1 MMSQR
6 VLAWRTAIRGAARA
20 SNPGAARCVSS
31 GASAARCVGGGG
43 GRHVGTS
50 RASNARAPWTA
61 IVSPRSQRTPRRDV
75 CAGAGAGAARGDA
88 AERVTST
95 DNATVKH
102 FAKLVKNRAHRE
114 QSGSVVVAGA
124 NLLEEIYGAPDGAT
138 LPEVK
143 VMFLADDAPVP
154 RGVPARRVVRA
165 PEHVL
170 KKAAGLQSVDR
181 VDAVAEL
188 AAPNLDGAAALG
200 TTDVTRLLALDG
212 IQDPGNLGTLVRTAL
227 ALGWDAVAL
236 LPGTCDPFN
245 DKARPLRFPV
255 VSRSPRTRARR
266 APVSRLFPEFLP
278 PKLHDH
284 CHAAR
289 LGSRPVAPRSSSS
302 FRVLDGS
309 SPPRPSLSAL
319 RARDAEHDGR
329 GGNLSPAPPIP
340 TSTLERPRRRL
351 AEPITN
357 VEPNFEADFDP
368 RPSSSI
374 RFRPRR
380 SGASRGARRD
390 VQTSDGA
397 SHVVRARG
405 GDGRTSSASI
415 LRRTHRGG
423 RRGRHGDARMGR
435 RRRRRR
441 RRRVVSRARIR
452 GTGSVDRRAQK
463 LSPGGDP
470 DARRDGKPQRGR
482 RGRDT
487 HVSHA
492 TMTTERSPTNREG
505 DTRFEGRPGMILFGS
520 RLWSARECT
529 RAFVVVVVVKR
540 AVCAVLSLVSH
551 CSSSGEPRR
560 RSITPRERPRARRVF
575 VAFT

>member
-20 SNPGAARCVSS
+20 SNPGAARCVSP

-61 IVSPRSQRTPRRDV
+61 IVSPRSQRSPRRDV
-75 CAGAGAGAARGDA
+75 CAGAGAARGDA

-124 NLLEEIYGAPDGAT
+124 GLLEEIYGAPDGTT

-154 RGVPARRVVRA
+154 SGVPARRVVRA

-245 DKARPLRFPV
+245 DKARPPRFP
-255 VSRSPRTRARR
+255 VSRSPRTRART
-266 APVSRLFPEFLP
+266 APVSRLSREFY
-278 PKLHDH
+278 
-284 CHAAR
+284 
-289 LGSRPVAPRSSSS
+289 PRSCTII
-302 FRVLDGS
+302 VTPLGW
-309 SPPRPSLSAL
+309 
-319 RARDAEHDGR
+319 
-329 GGNLSPAPPIP
+329 
-340 TSTLERPRRRL
+340 
-351 AEPITN
+351 
-357 VEPNFEADFDP
+357 
-368 RPSSSI
+368 
-374 RFRPRR
+374 
-380 SGASRGARRD
+380 
-390 VQTSDGA
+390 
-397 SHVVRARG
+397 VRA
-405 GDGRTSSASI
+405 
-415 LRRTHRGG
+415 
-423 RRGRHGDARMGR
+423 
-435 RRRRRR
+435 
-441 RRRVVSRARIR
+441 
-452 GTGSVDRRAQK
+452 
-463 LSPGGDP
+463 P
-470 DARRDGKPQRGR
+470 
-482 RGRDT
+482 
-487 HVSHA
+487 
-492 TMTTERSPTNREG
+492 
-505 DTRFEGRPGMILFGS
+505 
-520 RLWSARECT
+520 
-529 RAFVVVVVVKR
+529 
-540 AVCAVLSLVSH
+540 
-551 CSSSGEPRR
+551 
-560 RSITPRERPRARRVF
+560 
-575 VAFT
+575 

>member
-20 SNPGAARCVSS
+20 SNPCAARCVSP
-31 GASAARCVGGGG
+31 GASVARCVGGGG

-61 IVSPRSQRTPRRDV
+61 IVSPRSQRSPRRDV
-75 CAGAGAGAARGDA
+75 CAGAGAARGDA

-245 DKARPLRFPV
+245 DKARPPRFPV
-255 VSRSPRTRARR
+255 SNPRANRAR
-266 APVSRLFPEFLP
+266 LP
-278 PKLHDH
+278 PFPGDSTPEV
-284 CHAAR
+284 AR
-289 LGSRPVAPRSSSS
+289 SLSRRSAGFAPRSPA
-302 FRVLDGS
+302 VLIIFS
-309 SPPRPSLSAL
+309 RATRIPASAPLAERPPRS
-319 RARDAEHDGR
+319 RRR
-329 GGNLSPAPPIP
+329 
-340 TSTLERPRRRL
+340 TRRPRRTSF
-351 AEPITN
+351 A
-357 VEPNFEADFDP
+357 
-368 RPSSSI
+368 
-374 RFRPRR
+374 
-380 SGASRGARRD
+380 RGAHP
-390 VQTSDGA
+390 
-397 SHVVRARG
+397 HVDAR
-405 GDGRTSSASI
+405 TPTTPS
-415 LRRTHRGG
+415 RRTHHE
-423 RRGRHGDARMGR
+423 RR
-435 RRRRRR
+435 
-441 RRRVVSRARIR
+441 
-452 GTGSVDRRAQK
+452 TELGS
-463 LSPGGDP
+463 
-470 DARRDGKPQRGR
+470 
-482 RGRDT
+482 
-487 HVSHA
+487 
-492 TMTTERSPTNREG
+492 
-505 DTRFEGRPGMILFGS
+505 
-520 RLWSARECT
+520 
-529 RAFVVVVVVKR
+529 
-540 AVCAVLSLVSH
+540 
-551 CSSSGEPRR
+551 
-560 RSITPRERPRARRVF
+560 
-575 VAFT
+575 